1 LKGGHQVTQE
11 HRDYILMKEI
21 YHCSPKDLEDI
32 PEWELDMHFAFLM
45 AERKHDY
52 IESKRAEQK
61 SKLKNSFR
69 K

>member
-1 LKGGHQVTQE
+1 
-11 HRDYILMKEI
+11 MKEI
-21 YHCSPKDLEDI
+21 YHGSPKELEDV
-32 PEWELDMHFAFLM
+32 PEWELNMHFAFLM